1 MFTLGPTI
9 VLDLTIHEQ
18 WRILAPS
25 TRGWVGCR
33 AEILILL
40 HGTAPIERVEII
52 SADNTVWESEPGSLD
67 VELEG
72 SLPAPEGA
80 WAYYY
85 LRLRQED
92 GHRAWLSP
100 VWIDA

>member
-1 MFTLGPTI
+1 MPIVADFSVNDLRSGGEGTLTGKEVSFAAT
-9 VLDLTIHEQ
+9 
-18 WRILAPS
+18 
-25 TRGWVGCR
+25 
-33 AEILILL
+33 L

-52 SADNTVWESEPGSLD
+52 SADNTVWESEPGALD

-72 SLPAPEGA
+72 SLPAPKGT

-85 LRLRQED
+85 LRLRQSD

-100 VWIDA
+100 VWLDAPSG